1 MDDMAASDPA
11 ARISVLKCFI
21 CSSNN
26 HLGGGDIDRQS
37 DGYLAEKGRQGV
49 GSRHFFV
56 VFPDPRHSNGRL
68 PLPDR
73 KTANVK
79 MRYNIGGMR
88 HKAGL
93 NRCHNLKNLSGSL
106 KWTF

>member
-26 HLGGGDIDRQS
+26 HIGGGDIDRQS
-37 DGYLAEKGRQGV
+37 DGYLAEKGRQGAV
-49 GSRHFFV
+49 YGTFLPYFYAG
-56 VFPDPRHSNGRL
+56 HSNGQL
-68 PLPDR
+68 PRQDR

-93 NRCHNLKNLSGSL
+93 NRCHNLENFSGS
-106 KWTF
+106 